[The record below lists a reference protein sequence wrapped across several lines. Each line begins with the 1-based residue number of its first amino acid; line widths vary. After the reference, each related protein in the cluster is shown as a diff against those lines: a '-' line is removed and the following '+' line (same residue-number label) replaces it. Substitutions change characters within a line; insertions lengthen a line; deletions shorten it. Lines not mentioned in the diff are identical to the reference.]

1 MGIRRLYKSGEKE
14 VEEGMKKNNN
24 DIYKI
29 VIVGLIALLAIN
41 FGGDYVFR
49 GGQIEINEIMGD
61 TWTTQAVINIDQNKI
76 NILVTEVLLELDK
89 DVRSNMKVVDQ
100 LIGIIM
106 RNGEV

>member
-1 MGIRRLYKSGEKE
+1 MKTGKHKSTNDLYK
-14 VEEGMKKNNN
+14 
-24 DIYKI
+24 II
-29 VIVGLIALLAIN
+29 IVGLVALLAIN

-49 GGQIEINEIMGD
+49 GGQIEINQIMGEA
-61 TWTTQAVINIDQNKI
+61 WTMQSEWNQTQDKI
-76 NILVTEVLLELDK
+76 NSLVAEVLVGLDK